1 MQPDAQQRLLR
12 ITAEAGSQ
20 DAMLE
25 YVRRLGES
33 RKLNNVHLLSHQ
45 VQAQDPRRPIQFTVL
60 AAFGVAP

>member
-1 MQPDAQQRLLR
+1 
-12 ITAEAGSQ
+12 
-20 DAMLE
+20 MLE